1 MEQQI
6 IQLTAVV
13 EAMETLTLV
22 GSKSC
27 GTYYNCMKMLA
38 QTVQELKQI
47 QAEQNK
53 LTEDTEQ
60 NKNDEPVVIEK

>member
-13 EAMETLTLV
+13 EAMETLTFV
-22 GSKSC
+22 GSKNC

-38 QTVQELKQI
+38 QTIQELKQI
-47 QAEQNK
+47 QAEQDK
-53 LTEDTEQ
+53 TTEDNIENIQ
-60 NKNDEPVVIEK
+60 AEVIE